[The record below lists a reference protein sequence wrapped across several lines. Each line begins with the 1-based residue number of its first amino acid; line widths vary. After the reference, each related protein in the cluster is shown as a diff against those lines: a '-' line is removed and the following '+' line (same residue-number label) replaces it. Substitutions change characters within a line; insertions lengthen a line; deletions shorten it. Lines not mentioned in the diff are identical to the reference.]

1 MSSFKLTRLA
11 KNDLRSIARFTEKR
25 WSKSQR
31 NIYIKEFDDAFH
43 RLAEGPGIGNSCDFI
58 KDGYFKF
65 PQGSHIVF
73 YKKISENQIE
83 IIRIL
88 HKKMDVASKFGYS

>member
-1 MSSFKLTRLA
+1 MSSFRLTRLA
-11 KNDLRSIARFTEKR
+11 KNDLRSIARFTENR

-43 RLAEGPGIGNSCDFI
+43 RLAEGPSIGYSCDFI

-73 YKKISENQIE
+73 YKKISENRIE

-88 HKKMDVASKFGYS
+88 HKKMDVVSKF